1 MPNASLTVDPFPAL
15 AAPRRREIVQLLA
28 KRGKLSVSELIEATG
43 LPQADVSKHLAALR
57 EAELVS
63 VERDGRRRIYS
74 LQPESL
80 LPIRDWIAQF
90 EEFWSSQLDRIQA
103 RAEQKVRE
111 RAARN

>member
-1 MPNASLTVDPFPAL
+1 MPNAPLTVDPFPAL

-90 EEFWSSQLDRIQA
+90 EEFWSSQLDRVQA